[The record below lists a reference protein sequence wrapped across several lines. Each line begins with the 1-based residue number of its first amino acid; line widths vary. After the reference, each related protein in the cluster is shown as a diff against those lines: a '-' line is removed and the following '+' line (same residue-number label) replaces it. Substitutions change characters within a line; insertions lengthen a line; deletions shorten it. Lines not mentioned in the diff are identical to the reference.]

1 MSVSRFGELS
11 LWLGYPAIGRDVVA
25 QIFSAADPYA
35 LQAAVHV
42 LRDGGLVCFPT
53 DTVYGIGAAAGDDA
67 AVRRLFAVKGRPPDK
82 PLPLLLAEPADA
94 ARVAEVTSLAK
105 TLGHHF
111 WPGALTIVMRKSP
124 SYRSLA
130 LGGGDTVAVRVPDH
144 ELVRRMVRDLGSP
157 VTGTSANRAG
167 APAPVSAAEVAFQ
180 MGEMVELII
189 DGGRS
194 RERAESTVVDIT
206 STPPELLREGAVSR
220 EEVEEVLKRAV
231 SAGA

>member
-1 MSVSRFGELS
+1 M
-11 LWLGYPAIGRDVVA
+11 I
-25 QIFSAADPYA
+25 SAADPYA
-35 LQAAVHV
+35 LEAAVHV
-42 LRDGGLVCFPT
+42 LREGGLVCFPT

-82 PLPLLLAEPADA
+82 PLPLLLAEAGDA
-94 ARVAEVTSLAK
+94 TRVAELTPLGK
-105 TLGHHF
+105 TLASRF

-130 LGGGDTVAVRVPDH
+130 LAAGDTVALRVPDH
-144 ELVRRMVRDLGSP
+144 ELVRRIVRDLGGP

-180 MGEMVELII
+180 LGEMVELII

-194 RERAESTVVDIT
+194 RERVESTVVDIT
-206 STPPELLREGAVSR
+206 STPPVVLREGAVSR

-231 SAGA
+231 SAEA